1 MPVDA
6 HIFGHVGCVSAEK
19 SDSAMKKEKNTP
31 HFWPEF
37 HLLCSQISQILM
49 GEKWGSF
56 YYLMGLI
63 ATWGASCRHDSA
75 SPETGAWPS
84 QVTSPNL
91 ASRHCHFQPLGV
103 ITKIWVGWENV
114 WRWCWQS
121 DCEYIGLLPLPQ
133 SGVSVITFIGKTQH
147 WWSGRAE
154 GEHCYGFCKEIQT
167 CQSHKVSQKTQK
179 CSRNP
184 CPLLLDKHTC
194 WDLML

>member
-1 MPVDA
+1 MG
-6 HIFGHVGCVSAEK
+6 IFVH
-19 SDSAMKKEKNTP
+19 
-31 HFWPEF
+31 
-37 HLLCSQISQILM
+37 
-49 GEKWGSF
+49 
-56 YYLMGLI
+56 YLMRLM

-147 WWSGRAE
+147 WWSGGAE

-167 CQSHKVSQKTQK
+167 CQSHKVSQNFLLNYPLKTFLSKNTKMFTKSLSFVTGQTYLLRLDVVILDNVK
-179 CSRNP
+179 CI
-184 CPLLLDKHTC
+184 
-194 WDLML
+194 